1 VGGCLRCG
9 EGQRRRGGEGWQQH
23 KKKKK
28 RGAKG
33 GSNIKRKRKGGL
45 GFFLCGESFLPNSL
59 FKFTCRWGIND
70 ILHLFT
76 HTNDI
81 MHLMMVLMA
90 LNCGIQNYVERKTI
104 YQIIT
109 SAYT

>member
-1 VGGCLRCG
+1 MWGVVSLPVKDGGGMVVKGGC
-9 EGQRRRGGEGWQQH
+9 
-23 KKKKK
+23 
-28 RGAKG
+28 
-33 GSNIKRKRKGGL
+33 NIKRKRKGGL

-109 SAYT
+109 SPYT